1 MKKLFTI
8 LTVVVLSTTMSF
20 AQVQFGG
27 TAGLNMANVS
37 GDDMEGD
44 MKIGMHVGVSAAFEL
59 SDAMT
64 LKTGALYSTKG
75 TQDEESGMKMSYNLS
90 YIEIPVNL
98 SFSVSDQISLMA
110 GPYIGLLMGAEV
122 EVSGTGGLFDGTI
135 DMKDDTR
142 AMDFGINVGAGFAVT
157 EAISINVGY
166 QMGLASLDSEGDSN
180 SKNSNI
186 HLGMTYSFG
195 GGY

>member
-8 LTVVVLSTTMSF
+8 LFASLLSIGLF
-20 AQVQFGG
+20 AQAQFGA

-37 GDDMEGD
+37 GDDMDGD
-44 MKIGMHVGVSAAFEL
+44 IKIGMHVGVSAAFEL

-64 LKTGALYSTKG
+64 LNTGVLYSTKG
-75 TQDEESGMKMSYNLS
+75 TQDEDEGVKMSANLS

-98 SFSVSDQISLMA
+98 SFSISDKMSLMA

-122 EVSGTGGLFDGTI
+122 EVSGAGSLDGTADI
-135 DMKDDTR
+135 KDDTR
-142 AMDFGINVGAGFAVT
+142 SMDFGINVGAGFAVT
-157 EAISINVGY
+157 EVISINAGY
-166 QMGLASLDSEGDSN
+166 EMGLATLDPDGDGD

-186 HLGMTYSFG
+186 YIGMTYSFG
-195 GGY
+195 G

>member
-8 LTVVVLSTTMSF
+8 LFATLFSVGVF
-20 AQVQFGG
+20 AQAQFGAK
-27 TAGLNMANVS
+27 AGLNMANIS
-37 GDDMEGD
+37 GDDMDGD

-64 LKTGALYSTKG
+64 LNTGVLYSTKG
-75 TQDEESGMKMSYNLS
+75 SQDEDEGVKMSANLS

-98 SFSVSDQISLMA
+98 SFSISDNMSLMA

-122 EVSGTGGLFDGTI
+122 EVSGAGSLDGTADI
-135 DMKDDTR
+135 KDDTR
-142 AMDFGINVGAGFAVT
+142 SMDFGINVGAGFAVT
-157 EAISINVGY
+157 EVISINAGY
-166 QMGLASLDSEGDSN
+166 EMGLATLDPDGDGD

-186 HLGMTYSFG
+186 YIGMTYSFG
-195 GGY
+195 G

>member
-8 LTVVVLSTTMSF
+8 LFASLLSIGLF
-20 AQVQFGG
+20 AQAQFGA

-37 GDDMEGD
+37 GDDMDGD

-64 LKTGALYSTKG
+64 LNTAVLYSTKG
-75 TQDEESGMKMSYNLS
+75 TQDEDEGVKMSANLS

-98 SFSVSDQISLMA
+98 SFSISDKMSLMA

-122 EVSGTGGLFDGTI
+122 EVSGAGSLDGTADI
-135 DMKDDTR
+135 KDDTR
-142 AMDFGINVGAGFAVT
+142 SMDFGINVGAGFAVT
-157 EAISINVGY
+157 EVISINAGY
-166 QMGLASLDSEGDSN
+166 EMGLATLDPDGDGD

-186 HLGMTYSFG
+186 YIGMTYSFG
-195 GGY
+195 G